1 MKNKLAW
8 LEATLVVAPF
18 VLVAVLWNQIP
29 PLVAIHWNI
38 RGEIDGWASK
48 TMGIFLLPLIGL
60 GTVALCHV
68 LSWLDPKLRRNLGK
82 TDRMNKVLQI
92 LRVAFAA
99 FFDAIF
105 AVQLVIALGH
115 KIAAARMIVWCI
127 LLLLAILGNYL
138 PNLRPN
144 YFIGIRT
151 PWTLEHADT
160 WRATHRLGG
169 KLMFFGSLLL
179 LILKFMVSASVFTFL
194 FVSFMLVLVL
204 WSFLYSWHYFRT
216 HGATRE
222 VF

>member
-1 MKNKLAW
+1 
-8 LEATLVVAPF
+8 
-18 VLVAVLWNQIP
+18 
-29 PLVAIHWNI
+29 
-38 RGEIDGWASK
+38 
-48 TMGIFLLPLIGL
+48 MGIFLLPLIGL

-222 VF
+222 AF